1 MVRDDVIYLVNEN
14 PQNHGVFN
22 NPEETLTM
30 CYCRVQS
37 VTRQEYYRAREN
49 NIEPVYVFV
58 LSEYADY
65 DGQKIVIYNEK
76 RYRVIRTYVTE
87 NEIELTVGVA
97 TADV

>member
-14 PQNHGVFN
+14 PQDHGAFN
-22 NPEETLTM
+22 RPEETLTR
-30 CYCRVQS
+30 CFCRVQS
-37 VTRQEYYRAREN
+37 VTRQEYYRALEN
-49 NIEPVYVFV
+49 NIEPVYVFI

>member
-1 MVRDDVIYLVNEN
+1 MVRDDVIYLVNGN
-14 PQNHGVFN
+14 PQDHGVFN
-22 NPEETLTM
+22 KPEETKTM

-37 VTRQEYYRAREN
+37 VTRQEYYRALEN
-49 NIEPVYVFV
+49 NIEPVYVFI